1 LRAYAITGTPDG
13 ILQYQEIATTGGMVP
28 AGTPVLLECASPNA
42 ADCQLIPKN
51 LPIFTAPD
59 ESVTNAYAPVA
70 DETTTN
76 YTGTNLLKGTY
87 YCNTDGVITYTKA
100 SGTGSFNADKNTKTT
115 NPQTYVIG
123 LDESGKLG
131 FVQATG
137 TYMPAN
143 KAWMTSAGV
152 FPTVAAPSISLAS
165 GTYSS
170 PQTVTITAQEGATI
184 LYSTDG
190 GIDGIDTIPVR
201 EGRFVYEIPMR
212 SPSTL
217 VIVFPNY
224 SELPVFARP
233 GAEVD
238 IKGDATH
245 LREMAINGT
254 DENGEMT
261 KLRMELNRLMP
272 PEVPGK
278 VEEFIRENPESEVS
292 VYLLQRYFLQ
302 EDAADYKR
310 AMALVELML
319 KEQPDNG
326 RLIEWKKQLPAL
338 CRGMVKAKL
347 PAFTASDVKGR
358 TVTQDELKKKANVL
372 TVWASWSFQSTD
384 MQRRLIRLK
393 KDYGER
399 LGVVSICLDARP
411 QDCRQ
416 RVERDSL
423 PWKTVCDGR
432 VWQTPLLAKLGI
444 SEVPASMVIDSRGVI
459 VARDLA
465 PQELEDEL
473 KKMLE

>member
-1 LRAYAITGTPDG
+1 MTMAR
-13 ILQYQEIATTGGMVP
+13 IAHTGGRR
-28 AGTPVLLECASPNA
+28 
-42 ADCQLIPKN
+42 
-51 LPIFTAPD
+51 
-59 ESVTNAYAPVA
+59 
-70 DETTTN
+70 
-76 YTGTNLLKGTY
+76 
-87 YCNTDGVITYTKA
+87 
-100 SGTGSFNADKNTKTT
+100 
-115 NPQTYVIG
+115 G
-123 LDESGKLG
+123 L
-131 FVQATG
+131 
-137 TYMPAN
+137 
-143 KAWMTSAGV
+143 
-152 FPTVAAPSISLAS
+152 SLALGLLALLLLGS
-165 GTYSS
+165 CGVDSDRFRL
-170 PQTVTITAQEGATI
+170 EGR
-184 LYSTDG
+184 LRNMHQGEFWVYSTDG

-302 EDAADYKR
+302 DGDGDYKR

-473 KKMLE
+473 KKMLK

>member
-1 LRAYAITGTPDG
+1 MTMAR
-13 ILQYQEIATTGGMVP
+13 IAHTGGRR
-28 AGTPVLLECASPNA
+28 
-42 ADCQLIPKN
+42 
-51 LPIFTAPD
+51 
-59 ESVTNAYAPVA
+59 
-70 DETTTN
+70 
-76 YTGTNLLKGTY
+76 
-87 YCNTDGVITYTKA
+87 
-100 SGTGSFNADKNTKTT
+100 
-115 NPQTYVIG
+115 G
-123 LDESGKLG
+123 L
-131 FVQATG
+131 
-137 TYMPAN
+137 
-143 KAWMTSAGV
+143 
-152 FPTVAAPSISLAS
+152 SLALGLLALLLLDS
-165 GTYSS
+165 CGVDSDRFRL
-170 PQTVTITAQEGATI
+170 EGR
-184 LYSTDG
+184 LRNMHQGEFWVYSTDG

-473 KKMLE
+473 KKMLK

>member
-1 LRAYAITGTPDG
+1 MTMAR
-13 ILQYQEIATTGGMVP
+13 IAHTGGRR
-28 AGTPVLLECASPNA
+28 
-42 ADCQLIPKN
+42 
-51 LPIFTAPD
+51 
-59 ESVTNAYAPVA
+59 
-70 DETTTN
+70 
-76 YTGTNLLKGTY
+76 
-87 YCNTDGVITYTKA
+87 
-100 SGTGSFNADKNTKTT
+100 
-115 NPQTYVIG
+115 G
-123 LDESGKLG
+123 L
-131 FVQATG
+131 
-137 TYMPAN
+137 
-143 KAWMTSAGV
+143 
-152 FPTVAAPSISLAS
+152 SLALGLLALLLLGS
-165 GTYSS
+165 CGVDSDRFRL
-170 PQTVTITAQEGATI
+170 EGR
-184 LYSTDG
+184 LRNMHQGEFWVYSTDG

-473 KKMLE
+473 KKMLK

>member
-1 LRAYAITGTPDG
+1 MALGLLALLLLGSCGVDSDRFRLEGRLRNMHQG
-13 ILQYQEIATTGGMVP
+13 EFWV
-28 AGTPVLLECASPNA
+28 
-42 ADCQLIPKN
+42 
-51 LPIFTAPD
+51 
-59 ESVTNAYAPVA
+59 
-70 DETTTN
+70 
-76 YTGTNLLKGTY
+76 
-87 YCNTDGVITYTKA
+87 
-100 SGTGSFNADKNTKTT
+100 
-115 NPQTYVIG
+115 
-123 LDESGKLG
+123 
-131 FVQATG
+131 
-137 TYMPAN
+137 
-143 KAWMTSAGV
+143 
-152 FPTVAAPSISLAS
+152 
-165 GTYSS
+165 
-170 PQTVTITAQEGATI
+170 
-184 LYSTDG
+184 YSTDG

-278 VEEFIRENPESEVS
+278 VEEYIRENPESEVS

-358 TVTQDELKKKANVL
+358 TVTQDDLKKKANVL

-473 KKMLE
+473 KKMLK

>member
-1 LRAYAITGTPDG
+1 MTMAR
-13 ILQYQEIATTGGMVP
+13 IAHTGGRR
-28 AGTPVLLECASPNA
+28 GLSLVLGLLALLLLVSCGVDSDRFRLEGRLRNMH
-42 ADCQLIPKN
+42 QGE
-51 LPIFTAPD
+51 FW
-59 ESVTNAYAPVA
+59 V
-70 DETTTN
+70 
-76 YTGTNLLKGTY
+76 
-87 YCNTDGVITYTKA
+87 
-100 SGTGSFNADKNTKTT
+100 
-115 NPQTYVIG
+115 
-123 LDESGKLG
+123 
-131 FVQATG
+131 
-137 TYMPAN
+137 
-143 KAWMTSAGV
+143 
-152 FPTVAAPSISLAS
+152 
-165 GTYSS
+165 
-170 PQTVTITAQEGATI
+170 
-184 LYSTDG
+184 YSTDG

-233 GAEVD
+233 GAEVE

-302 EDAADYKR
+302 DGDGDYKR

-358 TVTQDELKKKANVL
+358 TVTQDDLKKKANVL

-473 KKMLE
+473 KKMLK

>member
-1 LRAYAITGTPDG
+1 MALGLLALLLLGSCGVDSDRFRLEGRLRNMHQG
-13 ILQYQEIATTGGMVP
+13 EFWV
-28 AGTPVLLECASPNA
+28 
-42 ADCQLIPKN
+42 
-51 LPIFTAPD
+51 
-59 ESVTNAYAPVA
+59 
-70 DETTTN
+70 
-76 YTGTNLLKGTY
+76 
-87 YCNTDGVITYTKA
+87 
-100 SGTGSFNADKNTKTT
+100 
-115 NPQTYVIG
+115 
-123 LDESGKLG
+123 
-131 FVQATG
+131 
-137 TYMPAN
+137 
-143 KAWMTSAGV
+143 
-152 FPTVAAPSISLAS
+152 
-165 GTYSS
+165 
-170 PQTVTITAQEGATI
+170 
-184 LYSTDG
+184 YSTDG

-233 GAEVD
+233 GAEVE

-278 VEEFIRENPESEVS
+278 VEEYIRENPESEVS

-358 TVTQDELKKKANVL
+358 TVTQDDLKKKANVL

-473 KKMLE
+473 KKMLK

>member
-1 LRAYAITGTPDG
+1 MALGLLALLLLGSCGVDSDRFRLEGRLRNMHQG
-13 ILQYQEIATTGGMVP
+13 EFWV
-28 AGTPVLLECASPNA
+28 
-42 ADCQLIPKN
+42 
-51 LPIFTAPD
+51 
-59 ESVTNAYAPVA
+59 
-70 DETTTN
+70 
-76 YTGTNLLKGTY
+76 
-87 YCNTDGVITYTKA
+87 
-100 SGTGSFNADKNTKTT
+100 
-115 NPQTYVIG
+115 
-123 LDESGKLG
+123 
-131 FVQATG
+131 
-137 TYMPAN
+137 
-143 KAWMTSAGV
+143 
-152 FPTVAAPSISLAS
+152 
-165 GTYSS
+165 
-170 PQTVTITAQEGATI
+170 
-184 LYSTDG
+184 YSTDG

-254 DENGEMT
+254 EENGEMT

-292 VYLLQRYFLQ
+292 VYLLQRYFLL
-302 EDAADYKR
+302 DGDGDYKR

-473 KKMLE
+473 KKMLK

>member
-1 LRAYAITGTPDG
+1 MTMAR
-13 ILQYQEIATTGGMVP
+13 IAHTGGRRGH
-28 AGTPVLLECASPNA
+28 ALALGLLA
-42 ADCQLIPKN
+42 
-51 LPIFTAPD
+51 
-59 ESVTNAYAPVA
+59 
-70 DETTTN
+70 
-76 YTGTNLLKGTY
+76 LLLLGS
-87 YCNTDGVITYTKA
+87 CGVD
-100 SGTGSFNADKNTKTT
+100 SDRFR
-115 NPQTYVIG
+115 
-123 LDESGKLG
+123 L
-131 FVQATG
+131 
-137 TYMPAN
+137 
-143 KAWMTSAGV
+143 
-152 FPTVAAPSISLAS
+152 
-165 GTYSS
+165 
-170 PQTVTITAQEGATI
+170 EGR
-184 LYSTDG
+184 LRNMHQGEFWVYSTDG

-278 VEEFIRENPESEVS
+278 VEEYIRENPESEVS

-319 KEQPDNG
+319 KEQPNNG

-473 KKMLE
+473 KKMLK

>member
-1 LRAYAITGTPDG
+1 MALGLLALLLLGSCGVDSDRFRLEGRLRNMHQG
-13 ILQYQEIATTGGMVP
+13 EFWV
-28 AGTPVLLECASPNA
+28 
-42 ADCQLIPKN
+42 
-51 LPIFTAPD
+51 
-59 ESVTNAYAPVA
+59 
-70 DETTTN
+70 
-76 YTGTNLLKGTY
+76 
-87 YCNTDGVITYTKA
+87 
-100 SGTGSFNADKNTKTT
+100 
-115 NPQTYVIG
+115 
-123 LDESGKLG
+123 
-131 FVQATG
+131 
-137 TYMPAN
+137 
-143 KAWMTSAGV
+143 
-152 FPTVAAPSISLAS
+152 
-165 GTYSS
+165 
-170 PQTVTITAQEGATI
+170 
-184 LYSTDG
+184 YSTDG

-233 GAEVD
+233 GAEVE

-278 VEEFIRENPESEVS
+278 VEVFIRENPESEVS

-473 KKMLE
+473 KKMLK

>member
-1 LRAYAITGTPDG
+1 LALGLLALLLLGSCGVDSDRFRLEGRLRNMHQG
-13 ILQYQEIATTGGMVP
+13 EFWV
-28 AGTPVLLECASPNA
+28 
-42 ADCQLIPKN
+42 
-51 LPIFTAPD
+51 
-59 ESVTNAYAPVA
+59 
-70 DETTTN
+70 
-76 YTGTNLLKGTY
+76 
-87 YCNTDGVITYTKA
+87 
-100 SGTGSFNADKNTKTT
+100 
-115 NPQTYVIG
+115 
-123 LDESGKLG
+123 
-131 FVQATG
+131 
-137 TYMPAN
+137 
-143 KAWMTSAGV
+143 
-152 FPTVAAPSISLAS
+152 
-165 GTYSS
+165 
-170 PQTVTITAQEGATI
+170 
-184 LYSTDG
+184 YSTDG

-233 GAEVD
+233 GAEVE

-358 TVTQDELKKKANVL
+358 TVTQDDLKKKANVL

-473 KKMLE
+473 KKMLK

>member
-1 LRAYAITGTPDG
+1 MTMARIAHMGGRRGHALALGLLALLLLGSCGVDSDRFRLEGRLRNMHQG
-13 ILQYQEIATTGGMVP
+13 EFWV
-28 AGTPVLLECASPNA
+28 
-42 ADCQLIPKN
+42 
-51 LPIFTAPD
+51 
-59 ESVTNAYAPVA
+59 
-70 DETTTN
+70 
-76 YTGTNLLKGTY
+76 
-87 YCNTDGVITYTKA
+87 
-100 SGTGSFNADKNTKTT
+100 
-115 NPQTYVIG
+115 
-123 LDESGKLG
+123 
-131 FVQATG
+131 
-137 TYMPAN
+137 
-143 KAWMTSAGV
+143 
-152 FPTVAAPSISLAS
+152 
-165 GTYSS
+165 
-170 PQTVTITAQEGATI
+170 
-184 LYSTDG
+184 YSTDG

-233 GAEVD
+233 GAEVE

-473 KKMLE
+473 KKMLK

>member
-1 LRAYAITGTPDG
+1 MALGLLALLLLGSCGVDSDRFRLEGRLRNMHQG
-13 ILQYQEIATTGGMVP
+13 EFWV
-28 AGTPVLLECASPNA
+28 
-42 ADCQLIPKN
+42 
-51 LPIFTAPD
+51 
-59 ESVTNAYAPVA
+59 
-70 DETTTN
+70 
-76 YTGTNLLKGTY
+76 
-87 YCNTDGVITYTKA
+87 
-100 SGTGSFNADKNTKTT
+100 
-115 NPQTYVIG
+115 
-123 LDESGKLG
+123 
-131 FVQATG
+131 
-137 TYMPAN
+137 
-143 KAWMTSAGV
+143 
-152 FPTVAAPSISLAS
+152 
-165 GTYSS
+165 
-170 PQTVTITAQEGATI
+170 
-184 LYSTDG
+184 YSTDG

-338 CRGMVKAKL
+338 CRGMAKAKL

-473 KKMLE
+473 KKMLK

>member
-1 LRAYAITGTPDG
+1 MALGLLALLLLGSCGVDSDRFRLEGRLRNMHQG
-13 ILQYQEIATTGGMVP
+13 EFWV
-28 AGTPVLLECASPNA
+28 
-42 ADCQLIPKN
+42 
-51 LPIFTAPD
+51 
-59 ESVTNAYAPVA
+59 
-70 DETTTN
+70 
-76 YTGTNLLKGTY
+76 
-87 YCNTDGVITYTKA
+87 
-100 SGTGSFNADKNTKTT
+100 
-115 NPQTYVIG
+115 
-123 LDESGKLG
+123 
-131 FVQATG
+131 
-137 TYMPAN
+137 
-143 KAWMTSAGV
+143 
-152 FPTVAAPSISLAS
+152 
-165 GTYSS
+165 
-170 PQTVTITAQEGATI
+170 
-184 LYSTDG
+184 YSTDG

-358 TVTQDELKKKANVL
+358 TVTQDDLKKKANVL

-473 KKMLE
+473 KKMLK

>member
-1 LRAYAITGTPDG
+1 MALGLLALLLLGSCGVDSDRFRLEGRLRNMHQG
-13 ILQYQEIATTGGMVP
+13 EFWV
-28 AGTPVLLECASPNA
+28 
-42 ADCQLIPKN
+42 
-51 LPIFTAPD
+51 
-59 ESVTNAYAPVA
+59 
-70 DETTTN
+70 
-76 YTGTNLLKGTY
+76 
-87 YCNTDGVITYTKA
+87 
-100 SGTGSFNADKNTKTT
+100 
-115 NPQTYVIG
+115 
-123 LDESGKLG
+123 
-131 FVQATG
+131 
-137 TYMPAN
+137 
-143 KAWMTSAGV
+143 
-152 FPTVAAPSISLAS
+152 
-165 GTYSS
+165 
-170 PQTVTITAQEGATI
+170 
-184 LYSTDG
+184 YSTDG

-473 KKMLE
+473 KKMLK

>member
-1 LRAYAITGTPDG
+1 MALGLLALLLLGSCGVDSDRFRLEGRLRNMHQG
-13 ILQYQEIATTGGMVP
+13 EFWV
-28 AGTPVLLECASPNA
+28 
-42 ADCQLIPKN
+42 
-51 LPIFTAPD
+51 
-59 ESVTNAYAPVA
+59 
-70 DETTTN
+70 
-76 YTGTNLLKGTY
+76 
-87 YCNTDGVITYTKA
+87 
-100 SGTGSFNADKNTKTT
+100 
-115 NPQTYVIG
+115 
-123 LDESGKLG
+123 
-131 FVQATG
+131 
-137 TYMPAN
+137 
-143 KAWMTSAGV
+143 
-152 FPTVAAPSISLAS
+152 
-165 GTYSS
+165 
-170 PQTVTITAQEGATI
+170 
-184 LYSTDG
+184 YSTDG

-233 GAEVD
+233 GAEVE

-358 TVTQDELKKKANVL
+358 TVTQDDLKKKANVL

-473 KKMLE
+473 KKMLK

>member
-1 LRAYAITGTPDG
+1 MALGLLALLLLGSCGVDSDRFRLEGRLRNMHQG
-13 ILQYQEIATTGGMVP
+13 EFWV
-28 AGTPVLLECASPNA
+28 
-42 ADCQLIPKN
+42 
-51 LPIFTAPD
+51 
-59 ESVTNAYAPVA
+59 
-70 DETTTN
+70 
-76 YTGTNLLKGTY
+76 
-87 YCNTDGVITYTKA
+87 
-100 SGTGSFNADKNTKTT
+100 
-115 NPQTYVIG
+115 
-123 LDESGKLG
+123 
-131 FVQATG
+131 
-137 TYMPAN
+137 
-143 KAWMTSAGV
+143 
-152 FPTVAAPSISLAS
+152 
-165 GTYSS
+165 
-170 PQTVTITAQEGATI
+170 
-184 LYSTDG
+184 YSTDG

-254 DENGEMT
+254 EENGEMT

-347 PAFTASDVKGR
+347 PAFTASDIKGR

>member
-1 LRAYAITGTPDG
+1 MALGLLALLLLGSCGVDSDRFRLEGRLRNMHQG
-13 ILQYQEIATTGGMVP
+13 EFWV
-28 AGTPVLLECASPNA
+28 
-42 ADCQLIPKN
+42 
-51 LPIFTAPD
+51 
-59 ESVTNAYAPVA
+59 
-70 DETTTN
+70 
-76 YTGTNLLKGTY
+76 
-87 YCNTDGVITYTKA
+87 
-100 SGTGSFNADKNTKTT
+100 
-115 NPQTYVIG
+115 
-123 LDESGKLG
+123 
-131 FVQATG
+131 
-137 TYMPAN
+137 
-143 KAWMTSAGV
+143 
-152 FPTVAAPSISLAS
+152 
-165 GTYSS
+165 
-170 PQTVTITAQEGATI
+170 
-184 LYSTDG
+184 YSTDG

-278 VEEFIRENPESEVS
+278 VEEYIRENPESEVS

-473 KKMLE
+473 KKMLK

>member
-1 LRAYAITGTPDG
+1 MALGLLALLLLGSCGVDSDRFRLEGRLRNMHQG
-13 ILQYQEIATTGGMVP
+13 EFWV
-28 AGTPVLLECASPNA
+28 
-42 ADCQLIPKN
+42 
-51 LPIFTAPD
+51 
-59 ESVTNAYAPVA
+59 
-70 DETTTN
+70 
-76 YTGTNLLKGTY
+76 
-87 YCNTDGVITYTKA
+87 
-100 SGTGSFNADKNTKTT
+100 
-115 NPQTYVIG
+115 
-123 LDESGKLG
+123 
-131 FVQATG
+131 
-137 TYMPAN
+137 
-143 KAWMTSAGV
+143 
-152 FPTVAAPSISLAS
+152 
-165 GTYSS
+165 
-170 PQTVTITAQEGATI
+170 
-184 LYSTDG
+184 YSTDG

-233 GAEVD
+233 GAEVE

-473 KKMLE
+473 KKMLK

>member
-1 LRAYAITGTPDG
+1 MALGLLALLLLGSCGVDSDRFRLEGRLRNMHQG
-13 ILQYQEIATTGGMVP
+13 EFWV
-28 AGTPVLLECASPNA
+28 
-42 ADCQLIPKN
+42 
-51 LPIFTAPD
+51 
-59 ESVTNAYAPVA
+59 
-70 DETTTN
+70 
-76 YTGTNLLKGTY
+76 
-87 YCNTDGVITYTKA
+87 
-100 SGTGSFNADKNTKTT
+100 
-115 NPQTYVIG
+115 
-123 LDESGKLG
+123 
-131 FVQATG
+131 
-137 TYMPAN
+137 
-143 KAWMTSAGV
+143 
-152 FPTVAAPSISLAS
+152 
-165 GTYSS
+165 
-170 PQTVTITAQEGATI
+170 
-184 LYSTDG
+184 YSTDG

-233 GAEVD
+233 GAEVE

-272 PEVPGK
+272 PEMPGK
-278 VEEFIRENPESEVS
+278 VEEYIRENPESEVS

-473 KKMLE
+473 KKMLK

>member
-1 LRAYAITGTPDG
+1 MTMAR
-13 ILQYQEIATTGGMVP
+13 IAHTGGRRGH
-28 AGTPVLLECASPNA
+28 ALALGLLA
-42 ADCQLIPKN
+42 
-51 LPIFTAPD
+51 F
-59 ESVTNAYAPVA
+59 
-70 DETTTN
+70 
-76 YTGTNLLKGTY
+76 LLLGS
-87 YCNTDGVITYTKA
+87 CGVD
-100 SGTGSFNADKNTKTT
+100 SDRFR
-115 NPQTYVIG
+115 
-123 LDESGKLG
+123 L
-131 FVQATG
+131 
-137 TYMPAN
+137 
-143 KAWMTSAGV
+143 
-152 FPTVAAPSISLAS
+152 
-165 GTYSS
+165 
-170 PQTVTITAQEGATI
+170 EGR
-184 LYSTDG
+184 LRNMHQGEFWVYSTDG

-254 DENGEMT
+254 EENGEMT

>member
-1 LRAYAITGTPDG
+1 MTMAR
-13 ILQYQEIATTGGMVP
+13 IAHTGGRR
-28 AGTPVLLECASPNA
+28 
-42 ADCQLIPKN
+42 
-51 LPIFTAPD
+51 
-59 ESVTNAYAPVA
+59 
-70 DETTTN
+70 
-76 YTGTNLLKGTY
+76 
-87 YCNTDGVITYTKA
+87 
-100 SGTGSFNADKNTKTT
+100 
-115 NPQTYVIG
+115 G
-123 LDESGKLG
+123 L
-131 FVQATG
+131 
-137 TYMPAN
+137 
-143 KAWMTSAGV
+143 
-152 FPTVAAPSISLAS
+152 SLALGLLALLLLGS
-165 GTYSS
+165 CGVDSDRFRL
-170 PQTVTITAQEGATI
+170 EGR
-184 LYSTDG
+184 LRNMHQGEFWVYSTDG

-233 GAEVD
+233 GAEVE

-393 KDYGER
+393 HDYGER

-473 KKMLE
+473 KKMLK

>member
-1 LRAYAITGTPDG
+1 MALGLLALLLLGSCGVDSDRFRLEGRLRNMHQG
-13 ILQYQEIATTGGMVP
+13 EFWV
-28 AGTPVLLECASPNA
+28 
-42 ADCQLIPKN
+42 
-51 LPIFTAPD
+51 
-59 ESVTNAYAPVA
+59 
-70 DETTTN
+70 
-76 YTGTNLLKGTY
+76 
-87 YCNTDGVITYTKA
+87 
-100 SGTGSFNADKNTKTT
+100 
-115 NPQTYVIG
+115 
-123 LDESGKLG
+123 
-131 FVQATG
+131 
-137 TYMPAN
+137 
-143 KAWMTSAGV
+143 
-152 FPTVAAPSISLAS
+152 
-165 GTYSS
+165 
-170 PQTVTITAQEGATI
+170 
-184 LYSTDG
+184 YSTDG

-302 EDAADYKR
+302 EDAGDYKR

-473 KKMLE
+473 KKMLK

>member
-1 LRAYAITGTPDG
+1 MTMAR
-13 ILQYQEIATTGGMVP
+13 IAHTGGRRGH
-28 AGTPVLLECASPNA
+28 ALALGLLA
-42 ADCQLIPKN
+42 
-51 LPIFTAPD
+51 
-59 ESVTNAYAPVA
+59 
-70 DETTTN
+70 
-76 YTGTNLLKGTY
+76 LLLLGS
-87 YCNTDGVITYTKA
+87 CGVD
-100 SGTGSFNADKNTKTT
+100 SDRFR
-115 NPQTYVIG
+115 
-123 LDESGKLG
+123 L
-131 FVQATG
+131 
-137 TYMPAN
+137 
-143 KAWMTSAGV
+143 
-152 FPTVAAPSISLAS
+152 
-165 GTYSS
+165 
-170 PQTVTITAQEGATI
+170 EGR
-184 LYSTDG
+184 LRNMHQGEFWVYSTDG

-302 EDAADYKR
+302 DGDGDYKR

-473 KKMLE
+473 KKMLK

>member
-1 LRAYAITGTPDG
+1 MALGLLALLLLGSCGVDSDRFRLEGRLRNMHQG
-13 ILQYQEIATTGGMVP
+13 EFWV
-28 AGTPVLLECASPNA
+28 
-42 ADCQLIPKN
+42 
-51 LPIFTAPD
+51 
-59 ESVTNAYAPVA
+59 
-70 DETTTN
+70 
-76 YTGTNLLKGTY
+76 
-87 YCNTDGVITYTKA
+87 
-100 SGTGSFNADKNTKTT
+100 
-115 NPQTYVIG
+115 
-123 LDESGKLG
+123 
-131 FVQATG
+131 
-137 TYMPAN
+137 
-143 KAWMTSAGV
+143 
-152 FPTVAAPSISLAS
+152 
-165 GTYSS
+165 
-170 PQTVTITAQEGATI
+170 
-184 LYSTDG
+184 YSTDG

-233 GAEVD
+233 GAEVE

-393 KDYGER
+393 HDYGDR

-423 PWKTVCDGR
+423 PWKTVCDGC

-473 KKMLE
+473 KKMLK

>member
-1 LRAYAITGTPDG
+1 MAR
-13 ILQYQEIATTGGMVP
+13 IAQTGGRR
-28 AGTPVLLECASPNA
+28 GLSLVLGLLALLLLGSCGVDSDRFRLEGRLRNMH
-42 ADCQLIPKN
+42 QGE
-51 LPIFTAPD
+51 FW
-59 ESVTNAYAPVA
+59 V
-70 DETTTN
+70 
-76 YTGTNLLKGTY
+76 
-87 YCNTDGVITYTKA
+87 
-100 SGTGSFNADKNTKTT
+100 
-115 NPQTYVIG
+115 
-123 LDESGKLG
+123 
-131 FVQATG
+131 
-137 TYMPAN
+137 
-143 KAWMTSAGV
+143 
-152 FPTVAAPSISLAS
+152 
-165 GTYSS
+165 
-170 PQTVTITAQEGATI
+170 
-184 LYSTDG
+184 YSTDG

-473 KKMLE
+473 KKMLK

>member
-1 LRAYAITGTPDG
+1 MALGLLALLLLGSCGVDSDRFRLEGRLRNMHQG
-13 ILQYQEIATTGGMVP
+13 EFWV
-28 AGTPVLLECASPNA
+28 
-42 ADCQLIPKN
+42 
-51 LPIFTAPD
+51 
-59 ESVTNAYAPVA
+59 
-70 DETTTN
+70 
-76 YTGTNLLKGTY
+76 
-87 YCNTDGVITYTKA
+87 
-100 SGTGSFNADKNTKTT
+100 
-115 NPQTYVIG
+115 
-123 LDESGKLG
+123 
-131 FVQATG
+131 
-137 TYMPAN
+137 
-143 KAWMTSAGV
+143 
-152 FPTVAAPSISLAS
+152 
-165 GTYSS
+165 
-170 PQTVTITAQEGATI
+170 
-184 LYSTDG
+184 YSTDG

-302 EDAADYKR
+302 DGDGDYKR

-473 KKMLE
+473 KKMLK

>member
-1 LRAYAITGTPDG
+1 MALGLLALLLLGSCGVDSDRFRLEGRLRNMHQG
-13 ILQYQEIATTGGMVP
+13 EFWV
-28 AGTPVLLECASPNA
+28 
-42 ADCQLIPKN
+42 
-51 LPIFTAPD
+51 
-59 ESVTNAYAPVA
+59 
-70 DETTTN
+70 
-76 YTGTNLLKGTY
+76 
-87 YCNTDGVITYTKA
+87 
-100 SGTGSFNADKNTKTT
+100 
-115 NPQTYVIG
+115 
-123 LDESGKLG
+123 
-131 FVQATG
+131 
-137 TYMPAN
+137 
-143 KAWMTSAGV
+143 
-152 FPTVAAPSISLAS
+152 
-165 GTYSS
+165 
-170 PQTVTITAQEGATI
+170 
-184 LYSTDG
+184 YSTDG

-238 IKGDATH
+238 IKGDVTH

-473 KKMLE
+473 KKMLK

>member
-1 LRAYAITGTPDG
+1 MALGLLALLLLGSCGVDSDRFRLEGRLRNMHQG
-13 ILQYQEIATTGGMVP
+13 EFWV
-28 AGTPVLLECASPNA
+28 
-42 ADCQLIPKN
+42 
-51 LPIFTAPD
+51 
-59 ESVTNAYAPVA
+59 
-70 DETTTN
+70 
-76 YTGTNLLKGTY
+76 
-87 YCNTDGVITYTKA
+87 
-100 SGTGSFNADKNTKTT
+100 
-115 NPQTYVIG
+115 
-123 LDESGKLG
+123 
-131 FVQATG
+131 
-137 TYMPAN
+137 
-143 KAWMTSAGV
+143 
-152 FPTVAAPSISLAS
+152 
-165 GTYSS
+165 
-170 PQTVTITAQEGATI
+170 
-184 LYSTDG
+184 YSTDG

-233 GAEVD
+233 GAEVE

-272 PEVPGK
+272 PEMPGK
-278 VEEFIRENPESEVS
+278 VEEYIRENPESEVS

-358 TVTQDELKKKANVL
+358 TVTQDDLKKKANVL

-473 KKMLE
+473 KKMLK

>member
-1 LRAYAITGTPDG
+1 MTMAR
-13 ILQYQEIATTGGMVP
+13 IAHTGGRRGH
-28 AGTPVLLECASPNA
+28 ALALGLLA
-42 ADCQLIPKN
+42 
-51 LPIFTAPD
+51 
-59 ESVTNAYAPVA
+59 
-70 DETTTN
+70 
-76 YTGTNLLKGTY
+76 LLLLGS
-87 YCNTDGVITYTKA
+87 CGVD
-100 SGTGSFNADKNTKTT
+100 SDRFR
-115 NPQTYVIG
+115 
-123 LDESGKLG
+123 L
-131 FVQATG
+131 
-137 TYMPAN
+137 
-143 KAWMTSAGV
+143 
-152 FPTVAAPSISLAS
+152 
-165 GTYSS
+165 
-170 PQTVTITAQEGATI
+170 EGR
-184 LYSTDG
+184 LRNMHQGEFWVYSTDG

-233 GAEVD
+233 GAEVE

-278 VEEFIRENPESEVS
+278 VEEYIRENPESEVS

-473 KKMLE
+473 KKMLK

>member
-1 LRAYAITGTPDG
+1 MTMAR
-13 ILQYQEIATTGGMVP
+13 IAHTGGRRGH
-28 AGTPVLLECASPNA
+28 ALALGLLA
-42 ADCQLIPKN
+42 
-51 LPIFTAPD
+51 
-59 ESVTNAYAPVA
+59 
-70 DETTTN
+70 
-76 YTGTNLLKGTY
+76 LLLLGS
-87 YCNTDGVITYTKA
+87 CGVD
-100 SGTGSFNADKNTKTT
+100 SDRFR
-115 NPQTYVIG
+115 
-123 LDESGKLG
+123 L
-131 FVQATG
+131 
-137 TYMPAN
+137 
-143 KAWMTSAGV
+143 
-152 FPTVAAPSISLAS
+152 
-165 GTYSS
+165 
-170 PQTVTITAQEGATI
+170 EGR
-184 LYSTDG
+184 LRNMHQGEFWVYSTDG

-302 EDAADYKR
+302 EDAGDYKR

-473 KKMLE
+473 KKMLK

>member
-1 LRAYAITGTPDG
+1 MTMAR
-13 ILQYQEIATTGGMVP
+13 IAHTGGRRGH
-28 AGTPVLLECASPNA
+28 ALALGLLA
-42 ADCQLIPKN
+42 
-51 LPIFTAPD
+51 
-59 ESVTNAYAPVA
+59 
-70 DETTTN
+70 
-76 YTGTNLLKGTY
+76 LLLLGS
-87 YCNTDGVITYTKA
+87 CGVD
-100 SGTGSFNADKNTKTT
+100 SDRFR
-115 NPQTYVIG
+115 
-123 LDESGKLG
+123 L
-131 FVQATG
+131 
-137 TYMPAN
+137 
-143 KAWMTSAGV
+143 
-152 FPTVAAPSISLAS
+152 
-165 GTYSS
+165 
-170 PQTVTITAQEGATI
+170 EGR
-184 LYSTDG
+184 LRNMHQGEFWVYSTDG

>member
-1 LRAYAITGTPDG
+1 MALGLLALLLLGSCGVDSDRFRLEGRLRNMHQG
-13 ILQYQEIATTGGMVP
+13 EFWV
-28 AGTPVLLECASPNA
+28 
-42 ADCQLIPKN
+42 
-51 LPIFTAPD
+51 
-59 ESVTNAYAPVA
+59 
-70 DETTTN
+70 
-76 YTGTNLLKGTY
+76 
-87 YCNTDGVITYTKA
+87 
-100 SGTGSFNADKNTKTT
+100 
-115 NPQTYVIG
+115 
-123 LDESGKLG
+123 
-131 FVQATG
+131 
-137 TYMPAN
+137 
-143 KAWMTSAGV
+143 
-152 FPTVAAPSISLAS
+152 
-165 GTYSS
+165 
-170 PQTVTITAQEGATI
+170 
-184 LYSTDG
+184 YSTDG

>member
-1 LRAYAITGTPDG
+1 MTMAR
-13 ILQYQEIATTGGMVP
+13 IAHTGGRRGH
-28 AGTPVLLECASPNA
+28 ALALGLLA
-42 ADCQLIPKN
+42 
-51 LPIFTAPD
+51 
-59 ESVTNAYAPVA
+59 
-70 DETTTN
+70 
-76 YTGTNLLKGTY
+76 LLLLGS
-87 YCNTDGVITYTKA
+87 CGVD
-100 SGTGSFNADKNTKTT
+100 SDRFR
-115 NPQTYVIG
+115 
-123 LDESGKLG
+123 L
-131 FVQATG
+131 
-137 TYMPAN
+137 
-143 KAWMTSAGV
+143 
-152 FPTVAAPSISLAS
+152 
-165 GTYSS
+165 
-170 PQTVTITAQEGATI
+170 EGR
-184 LYSTDG
+184 LRNMHQGEFWVYSTDG

-233 GAEVD
+233 GAEVE

-473 KKMLE
+473 KKMLK

>member
-1 LRAYAITGTPDG
+1 MALGLLALLLLGSCGVDSDRFRLEGRLRNMHQG
-13 ILQYQEIATTGGMVP
+13 EFWV
-28 AGTPVLLECASPNA
+28 
-42 ADCQLIPKN
+42 
-51 LPIFTAPD
+51 
-59 ESVTNAYAPVA
+59 
-70 DETTTN
+70 
-76 YTGTNLLKGTY
+76 
-87 YCNTDGVITYTKA
+87 
-100 SGTGSFNADKNTKTT
+100 
-115 NPQTYVIG
+115 
-123 LDESGKLG
+123 
-131 FVQATG
+131 
-137 TYMPAN
+137 
-143 KAWMTSAGV
+143 
-152 FPTVAAPSISLAS
+152 
-165 GTYSS
+165 
-170 PQTVTITAQEGATI
+170 
-184 LYSTDG
+184 YSTDG

-338 CRGMVKAKL
+338 CRGMVKTKL

-473 KKMLE
+473 KKMLK

>member
-1 LRAYAITGTPDG
+1 MALGLLALLLLGSCGVDSDRFRLEGRLRNMHQG
-13 ILQYQEIATTGGMVP
+13 EFWV
-28 AGTPVLLECASPNA
+28 
-42 ADCQLIPKN
+42 
-51 LPIFTAPD
+51 
-59 ESVTNAYAPVA
+59 
-70 DETTTN
+70 
-76 YTGTNLLKGTY
+76 
-87 YCNTDGVITYTKA
+87 
-100 SGTGSFNADKNTKTT
+100 
-115 NPQTYVIG
+115 
-123 LDESGKLG
+123 
-131 FVQATG
+131 
-137 TYMPAN
+137 
-143 KAWMTSAGV
+143 
-152 FPTVAAPSISLAS
+152 
-165 GTYSS
+165 
-170 PQTVTITAQEGATI
+170 
-184 LYSTDG
+184 YSTDG

-233 GAEVD
+233 GAEVE

-278 VEEFIRENPESEVS
+278 VEEYIRENPESEVS

-358 TVTQDELKKKANVL
+358 TVTQDELE
-372 TVWASWSFQSTD
+372 
-384 MQRRLIRLK
+384 

-473 KKMLE
+473 KKMLK